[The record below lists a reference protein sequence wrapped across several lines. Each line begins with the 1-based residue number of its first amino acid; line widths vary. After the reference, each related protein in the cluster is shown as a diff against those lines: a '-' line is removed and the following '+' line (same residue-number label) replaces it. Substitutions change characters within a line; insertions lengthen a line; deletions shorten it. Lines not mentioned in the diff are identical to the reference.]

1 MRACFA
7 MYTVHHVVKLL
18 HDSLYSIIILILN
31 KSIVSSLVGF
41 IALYVFYVFV
51 VIVGRIV
58 YQKLIKKK
66 QLGTGDIPSQSC
78 T

>member
-18 HDSLYSIIILILN
+18 HDSLYSIIIN